1 MSTAGPLVV
10 VGDALLDCDLDGQV
24 SRLSPDAPV
33 PVLEDA
39 APAWRPGGAAL
50 AALLAAAA
58 GEAPVVLVAPL
69 GDDEA
74 SATVRALLEPHV
86 TVVSLPLTGSLAEKT
101 RFRVGGRTLLRTD
114 QGGGSAGPAGA
125 EATEAIAAAGA
136 VLVSDYGRGITADER
151 IRAVL
156 SRLAGRIPLVWDPHP
171 KGATPVPHTRLVTP
185 NYAEAVAA
193 AGLPAAAG
201 QQLLRSATAAAG
213 QLSRSWEANAV
224 AVTLG
229 EHGAVLVQGDAAPLV
244 VPAPRLTV
252 TDPCGAGDRFAA
264 AAAAALRHGAL
275 TSEAVTAATS
285 AASSFLAAGG
295 ARLYS
300 SPARTAA
307 VTLPARPGAGQP
319 GTTVGRGPHQDASEL
334 AGRIRAAGGT
344 VVATGGCF
352 DLLHAGH
359 VSLLQ
364 AARSLGDCLIVCL
377 NSDDSVRRL
386 KGEGRPLNREAD
398 RVDVLAALGCV
409 DAVTVFGEDTPC
421 AVLERIRP
429 DIWVKGGDYDGRDLP
444 EAALLQDWG
453 AVAVTV
459 PYLSGRSTT
468 RLHQASVDRPGVD
481 RAGVD
486 RASSDGARLDG
497 ADRS

>member
-1 MSTAGPLVV
+1 MSSSGPLVV

-50 AALLAAAA
+50 AALLAA
-58 GEAPVVLVAPL
+58 GEVPVILVAPL

-86 TVVSLPLTGSLAEKT
+86 TVVSLPLNGSLAEKT
-101 RFRVGGRTLLRTD
+101 RFRAGGRTLLRTD
-114 QGGGSAGPAGA
+114 RGGGSAGPPGPPGAAAA
-125 EATEAIAAAGA
+125 EALAAAGA
-136 VLVSDYGRGITADER
+136 VLVCDYGRGVTAGER
-151 IRAVL
+151 IRDL
-156 SRLAGRIPLVWDPHP
+156 LGRQAGRIPLVWDPHP
-171 KGATPVPHTRLVTP
+171 RGTSPVPRTRLVTP
-185 NYAEAVAA
+185 NYAEAA
-193 AGLPAAAG
+193 AAAG
-201 QQLLRSATAAAG
+201 QPAAPGHQLLRSATAAAG
-213 QLSRSWEANAV
+213 RLGRSWEANAV

-244 VPAPRLTV
+244 VPARRLAV

-264 AAAAALRHGAL
+264 AAAAALRQGAL
-275 TSEAVTAATS
+275 TSEAVTTATA
-285 AASSFLAAGG
+285 AASDFLAAGG
-295 ARLYS
+295 VRPYS
-300 SPARTAA
+300 SPSRTGA
-307 VTLPARPGAGQP
+307 VPLPPRPG
-319 GTTVGRGPHQDASEL
+319 TVRAAGRGPAEDPAGL
-334 AGRIRAAGGT
+334 ARRIRAAGGT

-386 KGEGRPLNREAD
+386 KGAGRPLNREAD

-409 DAVTVFGEDTPC
+409 DAVAVFGQDTPC

-444 EAALLQDWG
+444 EAALLRGWG
-453 AVAVTV
+453 GVAVTV

-468 RLHQASVDRPGVD
+468 RLHR
-481 RAGVD
+481 
-486 RASSDGARLDG
+486 ARLDAASLDQG
-497 ADRS
+497 ARA